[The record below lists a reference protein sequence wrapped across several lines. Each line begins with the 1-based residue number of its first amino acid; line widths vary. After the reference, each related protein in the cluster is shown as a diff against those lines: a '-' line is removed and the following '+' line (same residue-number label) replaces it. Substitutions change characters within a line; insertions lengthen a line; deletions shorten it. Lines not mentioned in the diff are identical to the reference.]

1 MARDPSTRRRRTILA
16 GALMLS
22 IFSFAAFNAVL
33 PHEGALRPVDIV
45 RISGLIALALVLAI
59 RSTTSFTLMRRNP
72 ELDDELSR
80 ANRAAAATF
89 GFWTLLLATIA
100 AFIGS
105 FFVSLALTETAPLIL
120 GAGAVAAG
128 MRFSFLEAKGESKGE
143 RVA

>member
-1 MARDPSTRRRRTILA
+1 MLA
-16 GALMLS
+16 
-22 IFSFAAFNAVL
+22 IFSFVAFNAAT
-33 PHEGALRPVDIV
+33 PHEGALRGVDIV
-45 RISGLIALALVLAI
+45 RLSGLIALTLVLAI

-80 ANRAAAATF
+80 ANRSSAAVL
-89 GFWTLLLATIA
+89 GFWFLLLATIA
-100 AFIGS
+100 AFVGS
-105 FFVSLALTETAPLIL
+105 FFVPLTLRETAPMIL

>member
-1 MARDPSTRRRRTILA
+1 MPRDPSTRRRRTILA

-33 PHEGALRPVDIV
+33 PHEGALRGVDIV
-45 RISGLIALALVLAI
+45 RISGLIALTLVLAI

-80 ANRAAAATF
+80 ANRAAAATL
-89 GFWTLLLATIA
+89 GFWALLLATVA

-105 FFVSLALTETAPLIL
+105 FFVSLTLRETAPLIL